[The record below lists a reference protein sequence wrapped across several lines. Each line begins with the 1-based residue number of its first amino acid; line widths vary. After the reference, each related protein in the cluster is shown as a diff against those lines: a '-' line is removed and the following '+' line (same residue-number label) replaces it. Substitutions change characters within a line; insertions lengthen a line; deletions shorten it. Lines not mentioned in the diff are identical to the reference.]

1 MKVQKTS
8 QSEQDL
14 IDKLMKE
21 KVELE
26 RKLKEVSD
34 KLREIIYKY

>member
-34 KLREIIYKY
+34 KLRKIIYNY

>member
-1 MKVQKTS
+1 MKIQKTS

-14 IDKLMKE
+14 VDKLMKE
-21 KVELE
+21 KMELE

-34 KLREIIYKY
+34 KLRKIIYKY

>member
-1 MKVQKTS
+1 MKVQKTT

-21 KVELE
+21 KIELE

-34 KLREIIYKY
+34 KLRKIIYNY

>member
-14 IDKLMKE
+14 IDKLIKE
-21 KVELE
+21 KIELE

-34 KLREIIYKY
+34 KLRKIIYNY